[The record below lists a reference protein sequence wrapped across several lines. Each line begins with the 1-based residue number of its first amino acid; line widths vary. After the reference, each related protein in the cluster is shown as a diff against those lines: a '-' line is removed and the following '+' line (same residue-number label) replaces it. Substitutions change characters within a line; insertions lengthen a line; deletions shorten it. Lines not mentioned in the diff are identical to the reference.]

1 MKDKE
6 ELNLAKELPK
16 DALSSLSYYLKKVIE
31 EDKESRKNWLDEI
44 EDIKP
49 YLGFSFEEIANK
61 DISQLVSD
69 IVKYNF
75 QTYDST
81 LATCVMKLWCLIRG
95 QILPRLGPVGV
106 DFNTNNSEEYMNNAN
121 FIKDKLNSFLTT
133 EDVGFYPDYDKF
145 LFYLVF
151 YGCITRKIY
160 FDPALKR
167 PVTRFIKPED
177 FLIDNDS
184 SSIEESNRLTHVLH
198 LSKREII
205 LEQQAGRFIDPKL
218 TYANATK
225 DDFADKSD
233 SRDPDVDLSVY
244 SDKSSF
250 DFYET
255 HVYLDLKSFFKNE
268 IAEGTLALSEL
279 PLPYIVTMCAD
290 TDRIVSILPNW
301 NEEDDQKK
309 RVNCFIHYSLFPN
322 FNLYSLGLAKLLGGN
337 AIAQTKILRMIID
350 AGVHQN
356 FPGGFYANGA
366 ENLNNNLNIVPGSF
380 IPLDCSGVG
389 SVKDSIA
396 PLPFQG
402 ASPVML
408 EISQMLTAQMQQ
420 LSGTTEI
427 TADNDMNNAPVGTT
441 LAALEVNHR
450 LQSTVLQTIHQ
461 SFSEEI
467 RLIYKHFNFPIDYY
481 DIVQAQDITL
491 VSDPSIESTTQRIIK
506 AETVLKLAESAP
518 QMHNMYN
525 VLKNMYEALGV
536 KDIDS
541 ILIDPA
547 TIPQEPEEGDI
558 NMGMT
563 PAQLQMADI
572 EQRKADTEL
581 RAAEI
586 ESRERIAQMKLEGD
600 GYKTQSQIDLQSE
613 KIAHENE
620 NTRLKRDFELERIHL
635 QEQELEWRKQIE
647 TLEMQQRQE
656 KSELLERLAEL
667 EEENETLKN
676 GLINA

>member
-1 MKDKE
+1 MSDD
-6 ELNLAKELPK
+6 LNLAKKLPA
-16 DALSSLSYYLKKVIE
+16 DVLSSLSYYLKKVID
-31 EDKESRKNWLDEI
+31 EDKESRKQWLDEI

-49 YLGFSFEEIANK
+49 YLGFSFENIANK
-61 DISQLVSD
+61 DINQLVSD

-81 LATCVMKLWCLIRG
+81 LATCVLKLWCLIRG
-95 QILPRLGPVGV
+95 QILPRTGPVGA
-106 DFNTNNSEEYMNNAN
+106 DFDINNSEDYIEKAN
-121 FIKDKLNSFLTT
+121 FVKDILNEFLTT

-160 FDPALKR
+160 FDPFLKR

-205 LEQQAGRFIDPKL
+205 LAQTAGRFTDPEL
-218 TYANATK
+218 TYINASKDELINGSDDTK
-225 DDFADKSD
+225 DA
-233 SRDPDVDLSVY
+233 DVDLSVY
-244 SDKSSF
+244 SDKSNF

-268 IAEGTLALSEL
+268 LATGTLALSEL
-279 PLPYIVTMCAD
+279 PLPYIVTMCVD
-290 TDRIVSILPNW
+290 TNKIVSILPNW
-301 NEEDDQKK
+301 NEEDEEKK
-309 RVNCFIHYSLFPN
+309 RINCFVHYSLFPN
-322 FNLYSLGLAKLLGGN
+322 FSLYSLGLAKLLGGN

-350 AGVHQN
+350 AGIHQN
-356 FPGGFYANGA
+356 FPGGVYASGA
-366 ENLNNNLNIVPGSF
+366 ENLNNNLNIIPGSF
-380 IPLDCSGVG
+380 IPLDNALNSI
-389 SVKDSIA
+389 KDSIM
-396 PLPFQG
+396 PFPFQG

-450 LQSTVLQTIHQ
+450 LQSTVLQTIHK

-467 RLIYKHFNFPIDYY
+467 RLLYRHFNFPIDYY
-481 DIVQAQDITL
+481 DIVEPKNITL
-491 VSDPSIESTTQRIIK
+491 TSEPSIESTTQRIIK
-506 AETVLKLAESAP
+506 AETVIKLAESAP

-536 KDIDS
+536 TDIDS

-547 TIPQEPEEGDI
+547 TQPQELPPEEMDQ
-558 NMGMT
+558 GMT
-563 PAQLQMADI
+563 PAQLQMLDI
-572 EQRKADTEL
+572 QQRT
-581 RAAEI
+581 AEV
-586 ESRERIAQMKLEGD
+586 EAKERIETMKLEGD
-600 GYKTQSQIDLQSE
+600 GYKTQLQLDLQRE
-613 KIAHENE
+613 KIAYEIE
-620 NTRLKRDFELERIHL
+620 NTRLKRDFELEKIHL
-635 QEQELEWRKQIE
+635 QEKELEWRKQIE

-656 KSELLERLAEL
+656 KSELLERLADL
-667 EEENETLKN
+667 ETENETLKN
-676 GLINA
+676 GFINA

>member
-1 MKDKE
+1 MQDTND
-6 ELNLAKELPK
+6 LNLVKTLPA
-16 DALSSLSYYLKKVIE
+16 DVLSSLSYFLKKVIE
-31 EDKESRKNWLDEI
+31 EDKESRKQWLEEI

-49 YLGFSFEEIANK
+49 YLGFSFEDIANK
-61 DISQLVSD
+61 DINQLVSD

-81 LATCVMKLWCLIRG
+81 LATCVLKLWCLIRG

-106 DFNTNNSEEYMNNAN
+106 DFNIDNSEAYIERAD
-121 FIKDKLNSFLTT
+121 FIKDTLNEFLTT
-133 EDVGFYPDYDKF
+133 EDIGFYPDYDKF

-160 FDPALKR
+160 FDPSLKR
-167 PVTRFIKPED
+167 PITRFIKPED

-184 SSIEESNRLTHVLH
+184 NSIEESNRLTHILH

-205 LEQQAGRFIDPKL
+205 LAQKAGRFTDPEL
-218 TYANATK
+218 TYINATNN
-225 DDFADKSD
+225 DVTSDKND
-233 SRDPDVDLSVY
+233 IKDPDVDLSVY
-244 SDKSSF
+244 SDKSHF

-268 IAEGTLALSEL
+268 IAAGTLSLSEL
-279 PLPYIVTMCAD
+279 PLPYIVTICVD
-290 TDRIVSILPNW
+290 TNKIVSILPNW
-301 NEEDDQKK
+301 NEEDEEKE
-309 RVNCFIHYSLFPN
+309 RINCFIHYSLFPN

-350 AGVHQN
+350 AGIHQN
-356 FPGGFYANGA
+356 FPGGVYASGA

-380 IPLDCSGVG
+380 IPLENGLNSI
-389 SVKDSIA
+389 KDSIMSF
-396 PLPFQG
+396 PFQG

-450 LQSTVLQTIHQ
+450 LQSTVLQTIHK

-467 RLIYKHFNFPIDYY
+467 KLIYTHFNFPIDYY
-481 DIVQAQDITL
+481 DIVEPKNITL
-491 VSDPSIESTTQRIIK
+491 TSEPSIESTTQRIIK
-506 AETVLKLAESAP
+506 AETVIKLAESAP

-525 VLKNMYEALGV
+525 VLRNMYEALGV

-547 TIPQEPEEGDI
+547 TQQQELPQEQMDE
-558 NMGMT
+558 GMT

-572 EQRKADTEL
+572 QQRT
-581 RAAEI
+581 AEV
-586 ESRERIAQMKLEGD
+586 EAKERIETMKLEGD
-600 GYKTQSQIDLQSE
+600 GYKNQLQLELQRE
-613 KIAHENE
+613 KIAHEIE
-620 NTRLKRDFELERIHL
+620 NTRLKQEFDVQKLQL
-635 QEQELEWRKQIE
+635 QEKELEWRQQVE
-647 TLEMQQRQE
+647 SLEIQQRQE
-656 KSELLERLAEL
+656 KNELLERLAQLEL
-667 EEENETLKN
+667 ENNNLKEFV
-676 GLINA
+676 NA